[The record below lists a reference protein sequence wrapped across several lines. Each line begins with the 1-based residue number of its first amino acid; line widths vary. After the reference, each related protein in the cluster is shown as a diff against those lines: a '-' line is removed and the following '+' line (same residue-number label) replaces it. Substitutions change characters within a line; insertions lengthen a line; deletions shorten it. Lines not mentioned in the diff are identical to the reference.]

1 MLKFM
6 QKMKW
11 QSELQYL
18 LYYLNYNGLTTKQK
32 LKKGM
37 AFRSDIL
44 QAYRWLV
51 LAAIWKN

>member
-18 LYYLNYNGLTTKQK
+18 LYYLSYKTKQK
-32 LKKGM
+32 LKKG
-37 AFRSDIL
+37 AVFRTDIL
-44 QAYRWLV
+44 QAYRQLV
-51 LAAIWKN
+51 LAAIWKKLTR

>member
-11 QSELQYL
+11 QSELHYL
-18 LYYLNYNGLTTKQK
+18 WYYLNYKTKQK
-32 LKKGM
+32 LKKGL
-37 AFRSDIL
+37 ALQTDIL
-44 QAYRWLV
+44 QAYSWLG

>member
-11 QSELQYL
+11 QSELHYL
-18 LYYLNYNGLTTKQK
+18 LYYLNYKTKQK
-32 LKKGM
+32 LNKGVV
-37 AFRSDIL
+37 FQTDIL